1 MSERPIIGMNG
12 GGAGGG
18 TRDADTQERALPEPT
33 APKEHATGLPA
44 WDLEPPMRLVRRGE

>member
-1 MSERPIIGMNG
+1 MSERPIIGMN
-12 GGAGGG
+12 GGG